1 MAAVHSLHLHART
14 MDAHTDHHQGLRVPL
29 TPTSPVEVVGL
40 LLAISLLR
48 ASSVHR
54 HAGLPPGA
62 ERRRI
67 PETSPRPNLFFLR
80 CAHASAPSPCVRSA
94 FSIFA
99 PDALA
104 SLRTPPPPPSRL
116 RLSLRA
122 PPIQYAQ
129 PSAVVAAPPHPGKER
144 RRRCSSLSRR
154 SLSRRLHHLAVAVQN
169 REGRGCHR
177 ASAVFLVLVPGFPS
191 PSAGGHT
198 TAACRQQVSFVS
210 CDASVVSCDA
220 SVGS

>member
-67 PETSPRPNLFFLR
+67 PETSPRPNLFFSAALTR
-80 CAHASAPSPCVRSA
+80 LPPLCASALRFPFLPLTPSPLSARRLPHRAAFAYLSARRRS
-94 FSIFA
+94 STRSQV
-99 PDALA
+99 PS
-104 SLRTPPPPPSRL
+104 SLLLPTQAR
-116 RLSLRA
+116 
-122 PPIQYAQ
+122 
-129 PSAVVAAPPHPGKER
+129 SAVVAAPPYLGAR
-144 RRRCSSLSRR
+144 SREDCITSPSR
-154 SLSRRLHHLAVAVQN
+154 YKIVRAEGAIGRRLFSWFLFRGSLHHQQ
-169 REGRGCHR
+169 EGTPRQPAGSR
-177 ASAVFLVLVPGFPS
+177 SVL
-191 PSAGGHT
+191 
-198 TAACRQQVSFVS
+198 
-210 CDASVVSCDA
+210 
-220 SVGS
+220 